1 MYMESLAASY
11 LESLGYGDDLREE
24 ILRERNN
31 YCLKKYLINR
41 SLYQDLV
48 TFRKVGYIREECFED
63 KASGKVKFVRNRRLF
78 NNNDVSLERTS
89 KVLWKGNISKILDTG
104 VNSVHGIAYLL
115 GLIITEEFVRRPKEE
130 VLPEMFNLINKMD
143 EYDLERVV
151 NSLKID
157 ILKKDEEE
165 ERVLKKK

>member
-1 MYMESLAASY
+1 MIKI
-11 LESLGYGDDLREE
+11 LEMSSCDVLQVVKLEEKILG
-24 ILRERNN
+24 ERNN

-48 TFRKVGYIREECFED
+48 TFRKVGYIREESFED
-63 KASGKVKFVRNRRLF
+63 KVSGKVKFVRNRRLF
-78 NNNDVSLERTS
+78 NNNDVSLGRTS

-115 GLIITEEFVRRPKEE
+115 GLIITEELVRRPKEE

>member
-1 MYMESLAASY
+1 M
-11 LESLGYGDDLREE
+11 
-24 ILRERNN
+24 
-31 YCLKKYLINR
+31 
-41 SLYQDLV
+41 
-48 TFRKVGYIREECFED
+48 
-63 KASGKVKFVRNRRLF
+63 KFVRNRRLF

-89 KVLWKGNISKILDTG
+89 KVIWKENISKILDTG

-115 GLIITEEFVRRPKEE
+115 GLIITEELVRRPKEE

-151 NSLKID
+151 NSLGID